1 MENKK
6 IRRYLA
12 WLLIG
17 VSIIVIGVL
26 GNALIEK
33 GEPTVD
39 QNLIQKQGSDGNIK
53 KIDGENPESTRN
65 LVYARSSHTA
75 TTTISRFFVKN
86 SRWKNISCWW
96 PRIR

>member
-39 QNLIQKQGSDGNIK
+39 QNLIHLL
-53 KIDGENPESTRN
+53 TRLIVVVRAITASKEMVLSNN
-65 LVYARSSHTA
+65 LIRAR
-75 TTTISRFFVKN
+75 IL
-86 SRWKNISCWW
+86 
-96 PRIR
+96 